1 MKRSIK
7 VFTVCLAL
15 LSVLAVGAYSKKAPA
30 RVEPPQQFPIA
41 DMVAA
46 KVIQKYQQATCE
58 QLWQKKSN
66 KTPPTAEQQ
75 QAIAVLKGDPEMRT
89 YFINKISPAIVNK
102 MFDCGM
108 IP

>member
-1 MKRSIK
+1 MKRSLK
-7 VFTVCLAL
+7 VFAVSFAL

-30 RVEPPQQFPIA
+30 RVEPPQQYPIA
-41 DMVAA
+41 DLVADN
-46 KVIQKYQQATCE
+46 VIQKYQQTTCE
-58 QLWQKKSN
+58 QLWQKKIN

-75 QAIAVLKGDPEMRT
+75 QAITLLKGDPEMRT
-89 YFINKISPAIVNK
+89 YFINKIAPAIANK

>member
-1 MKRSIK
+1 MKKSLK
-7 VFTVCLAL
+7 VFGASCAL
-15 LSVLAVGAYSKKAPA
+15 LTVLAVGAYSKKAPA
-30 RVEPPQQFPIA
+30 PVEPPQQYPIA
-41 DMVAA
+41 DKVAD
-46 KVIQKYQQATCE
+46 KIIQKYQQATCE

-75 QAIAVLKGDPEMRT
+75 QAIALLKGDPEMRT
-89 YFINKISPAIVNK
+89 YFINKIAPPIVNK